1 RWVILAVFSLLVYS
15 FQCASAWNEC
25 SISAADGWFRESH
38 NLPLTMFFEYDRRY
52 VCEFYQG
59 ALDAATYAFRSPCTA
74 RTFTT
79 PEIRECLKG
88 RRMVFLE
95 DSLAVQQAD
104 SLVSMLKWHPGFL
117 RKDDPRSQKFIVD
130 EEGNKSYALRECWR
144 QRKNLVQGSERC
156 YDLYESTV
164 PQGVL
169 PSPSQPVSVSTV
181 FITPH
186 RASHAER
193 PSFERSITRC
203 HVRQKNTGYTD
214 RASHVHRHPGYK
226 PFRSSNKTESIVRT
240 SKQHGRREL
249 EGLEVELDVDIQLAR
264 EGAEGENIKQGDGI
278 SVHLRM
284 FPRPQGENWL
294 ARAAADYNETRS
306 SDVFVVNFGA
316 HYHETE
322 DNEREFKEDMGNILL
337 DMGKMSEVATM
348 VWREISPTHFP
359 APNGSYDLMDPE
371 AHHECCT
378 GTPPRRLDRNV
389 WVDDFM
395 RQNGLQ
401 DKVKVLQIYDMSLP
415 RAAAHR
421 TCHNETDGLL
431 PGTMLFCPDR
441 SKKKMDCRHWSEPG
455 VVEEWNR
462 LLLNHICPV

>member
-1 RWVILAVFSLLVYS
+1 MWWPCVAI
-15 FQCASAWNEC
+15 
-25 SISAADGWFRESH
+25 
-38 NLPLTMFFEYDRRY
+38 PRY
-52 VCEFYQG
+52 TG

-88 RRMVFLE
+88 RRMVFLG

-104 SLVSMLKWHPGFL
+104 SLVGMLEWHPGFL

-130 EEGNKSYALRECWR
+130 EEGNKSYTLRECWR
-144 QRKNLVQGSERC
+144 QRKDLVQGSERC

-181 FITPH
+181 FID
-186 RASHAER
+186 
-193 PSFERSITRC
+193 FL
-203 HVRQKNTGYTD
+203 RQVLQSS
-214 RASHVHRHPGYK
+214 SHVHRHPDYK

-240 SKQHGRREL
+240 SKQHGRTEL

-284 FPRPQGENWL
+284 FSRPKGENWL

-316 HYHETE
+316 HYRETE
-322 DNEREFKEDMGNILL
+322 DGEREFKEDMGNILL

-359 APNGSYDLMDPE
+359 EPNGSYDLTDPE

-421 TCHNETDGLL
+421 SCHNETDGLL

-441 SKKKMDCRHWSEPG
+441 SKKKLDCRHWSEPG